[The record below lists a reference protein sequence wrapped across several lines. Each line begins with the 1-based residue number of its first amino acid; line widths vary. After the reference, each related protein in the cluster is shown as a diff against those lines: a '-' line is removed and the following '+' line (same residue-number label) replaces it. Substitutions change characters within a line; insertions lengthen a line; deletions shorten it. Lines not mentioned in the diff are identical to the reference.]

1 MGNFEG
7 SRGVGA
13 GKTVWEDGV
22 WDAHKFDVDNA
33 DTSLKDKSRYTL
45 LFEASRELGKAESTA
60 RREATELFYFKRA
73 DRRCLKQSCWADC
86 REGVTDFELET
97 RLEDTGD
104 LEVFDK
110 MVVRKIEVQNI
121 GVKDGE
127 AIILESSRVP
137 LAGAISSGSDN
148 QIEGLLALMKDEPMG
163 ISVSLQETEEVTKAL
178 RPLSVTLLLVAKAS
192 TVFDEELREKNQL
205 IDRNTSI
212 DIRNRLMPSITQ
224 GQGSACMIM
233 IHNDKFT
240 WITSVLIEN
249 EPLSIANSLFT
260 LVELVDNASG
270 RERCTV
276 TTCAGMAEP
285 KNWQKAI
292 KMVVQEVRRWK
303 NLCVTK
309 CELIY
314 YMGAPLK
321 DMKHLAATLYI
332 LEMMNGN
339 FLEEEMEFC
348 NLDCLETIIAARK
361 SGSKNEFSLILL
373 RTSPSSLHFQQVF
386 LKDIDNQ
393 GSTYIIGPARE
404 PWDFTME
411 GKDQWYAVV
420 ILVVDEAQ
428 LHFDEENDT
437 YKDLQMRRCC
447 PPLLYGRT
455 IWLMV
460 LVINANIVQDSF
472 VLSYNISF
480 ELSLV
485 DRLKLG
491 SLVHLQT
498 HVLLK
503 VLIRWLLTWIDKIC
517 DLIVIEG
524 V

>member
-86 REGVTDFELET
+86 REGALDCKGLAWPGTVELS
-97 RLEDTGD
+97 LEESGTARGFFCWAGP
-104 LEVFDK
+104 LG
-110 MVVRKIEVQNI
+110 RPGSG
-121 GVKDGE
+121 GVW
-127 AIILESSRVP
+127 
-137 LAGAISSGSDN
+137 
-148 QIEGLLALMKDEPMG
+148 
-163 ISVSLQETEEVTKAL
+163 T
-178 RPLSVTLLLVAKAS
+178 
-192 TVFDEELREKNQL
+192 
-205 IDRNTSI
+205 
-212 DIRNRLMPSITQ
+212 
-224 GQGSACMIM
+224 
-233 IHNDKFT
+233 
-240 WITSVLIEN
+240 
-249 EPLSIANSLFT
+249 PLSIANSLFT